1 MGSFPERVVGL
12 VEQQEDD
19 QKHDWDDQFESL
31 PGADLVFILSAPF
44 DVVALRHFDLAG
56 HGALSIGD
64 KAPHITSSDIH
75 KDGATKQPIFAGNHA
90 WSHDEPDVRYLTQW
104 NLGSV

>member
-1 MGSFPERVVGL
+1 M
-12 VEQQEDD
+12 
-19 QKHDWDDQFESL
+19 
-31 PGADLVFILSAPF
+31 
-44 DVVALRHFDLAG
+44 AG